1 MYGSPVN
8 VARIRVIGVGGGGNN
23 AVDRMI
29 DAGIKSAEFVA
40 MNTDYQALIRSK
52 AELKI
57 QLGAE
62 LTKGLG
68 AGADPSIGEKAAQ
81 ESIDQIKE
89 VLQDNDLVFITAGM
103 GGGTGTGA
111 APVVASIAREMGIL
125 TVAVVTKP
133 FNFEG
138 KKRMENAEK
147 GIENLRQYVDT
158 LVIIPNEKLL
168 SVVPKGTPIVKAFQ
182 VADDVLRQGI
192 QGISDLIVNPALINL
207 DFNDVRTVMSDKG
220 LAHMGIGCGEGEN
233 RTLEAV
239 RQAVQSPLLETDIE
253 GATGVIINVTGG
265 LDISLSEVAEASKLV
280 QDVVD
285 SSANIIF
292 GAGVDEELGDK
303 VVVTIRIP
311 KREFAQEENV
321 LLAELLITPE
331 EEDEENSEPAESSEL
346 LDMESEEEY
355 VQVEFEGE
363 SHSLSESITAKELHH
378 MGSVLSR
385 KEVPIE
391 EEVKAAETIC
401 KLHDSPMLQEIEKVA
416 GGRVHELLERV
427 MNQAPKAVQSGNFDY
442 SKFIKI

>member
-62 LTKGLG
+62 LTKALG

-303 VVVTIRIP
+303 VVVTIIATGFNGHTQRTP
-311 KREFAQEENV
+311 EFDMGAKLFDANAFHATAEENKKED
-321 LLAELLITPE
+321 LNSIRAEIAA
-331 EEDEENSEPAESSEL
+331 EPAPAPAREPVMAGARTGEVNSSRM
-346 LDMESEEEY
+346 DTGDKDIP
-355 VQVEFEGE
+355 EF
-363 SHSLSESITAKELHH
+363 LRMIR
-378 MGSVLSR
+378 SR
-385 KEVPIE
+385 
-391 EEVKAAETIC
+391 
-401 KLHDSPMLQEIEKVA
+401 S
-416 GGRVHELLERV
+416 
-427 MNQAPKAVQSGNFDY
+427 N
-442 SKFIKI
+442 

>member
-138 KKRMENAEK
+138 KKRMENAEN

-303 VVVTIRIP
+303 VVVTIIATGFNGHTQRTP
-311 KREFAQEENV
+311 EFDMGAKLFDANAFQATAEENKKED
-321 LLAELLITPE
+321 LSSIRAEIAA
-331 EEDEENSEPAESSEL
+331 EPAPAREPVMAGARTGEVNSSRM
-346 LDMESEEEY
+346 DTGDKDIP
-355 VQVEFEGE
+355 EF
-363 SHSLSESITAKELHH
+363 LRMIR
-378 MGSVLSR
+378 SR
-385 KEVPIE
+385 
-391 EEVKAAETIC
+391 
-401 KLHDSPMLQEIEKVA
+401 S
-416 GGRVHELLERV
+416 
-427 MNQAPKAVQSGNFDY
+427 N
-442 SKFIKI
+442 

>member
-280 QDVVD
+280 QDGVD

-303 VVVTIRIP
+303 VGVTIIATGFNGHTQR
-311 KREFAQEENV
+311 
-321 LLAELLITPE
+321 TPE
-331 EEDEENSEPAESSEL
+331 FDMGAKLFDASAFHTTAEESKKEDLNSIRAEIAAEPAPAREPVMAGARTGEVNSSRM
-346 LDMESEEEY
+346 DTGDKDIP
-355 VQVEFEGE
+355 EF
-363 SHSLSESITAKELHH
+363 LRMIR
-378 MGSVLSR
+378 SR
-385 KEVPIE
+385 
-391 EEVKAAETIC
+391 
-401 KLHDSPMLQEIEKVA
+401 S
-416 GGRVHELLERV
+416 
-427 MNQAPKAVQSGNFDY
+427 N
-442 SKFIKI
+442 

>member
-303 VVVTIRIP
+303 VVVTIIATGFNGHTQRTP
-311 KREFAQEENV
+311 EFDMGAKLFDASAFQATAEENKKED
-321 LLAELLITPE
+321 LNSIRAEIAA
-331 EEDEENSEPAESSEL
+331 EPAPAPAREPVMAGARTGEVNSSRM
-346 LDMESEEEY
+346 DTGDKDIP
-355 VQVEFEGE
+355 EF
-363 SHSLSESITAKELHH
+363 LRMIR
-378 MGSVLSR
+378 SR
-385 KEVPIE
+385 
-391 EEVKAAETIC
+391 
-401 KLHDSPMLQEIEKVA
+401 S
-416 GGRVHELLERV
+416 
-427 MNQAPKAVQSGNFDY
+427 N
-442 SKFIKI
+442 

>member
-303 VVVTIRIP
+303 VVVTIIATGFNGHTQRTP
-311 KREFAQEENV
+311 EFDMGAKLFDANAFQATAEENKKEE
-321 LLAELLITPE
+321 LNSIRAEIAA
-331 EEDEENSEPAESSEL
+331 EPAPAPAREPVMAGARSGEVNSSRM
-346 LDMESEEEY
+346 DTGDKDIP
-355 VQVEFEGE
+355 EF
-363 SHSLSESITAKELHH
+363 LRMIR
-378 MGSVLSR
+378 SR
-385 KEVPIE
+385 
-391 EEVKAAETIC
+391 
-401 KLHDSPMLQEIEKVA
+401 S
-416 GGRVHELLERV
+416 
-427 MNQAPKAVQSGNFDY
+427 N
-442 SKFIKI
+442 

>member
-68 AGADPSIGEKAAQ
+68 AGADPSIGEKAAH
-81 ESIDQIKE
+81 EK
-89 VLQDNDLVFITAGM
+89 LKGTDLVFVTAGM

-158 LVIIPNEKLL
+158 LVIIPNDKLL
-168 SVVPKGTPIVKAFQ
+168 QFLPAQIGMLDAFQ

-292 GAGVDEELGDK
+292 GASFDENLQDEIRVTVIATGFDKNPADEL
-303 VVVTIRIP
+303 P
-311 KREFAQEENV
+311 KIGTFAKPPVQLEGQEKDEQPKAPFAPIEPIAP
-321 LLAELLITPE
+321 AEEKPAEPE
-331 EEDEENSEPAESSEL
+331 EDP
-346 LDMESEEEY
+346 
-355 VQVEFEGE
+355 
-363 SHSLSESITAKELHH
+363 
-378 MGSVLSR
+378 
-385 KEVPIE
+385 
-391 EEVKAAETIC
+391 
-401 KLHDSPMLQEIEKVA
+401 
-416 GGRVHELLERV
+416 
-427 MNQAPKAVQSGNFDY
+427 FDDI
-442 SKFIKI
+442 FKIFNRRD

>member
-303 VVVTIRIP
+303 VVVTIIATGFNGHTQRTP
-311 KREFAQEENV
+311 EFDMGAKLFDANAFHATAEENKKED
-321 LLAELLITPE
+321 LNSIRAEIAA
-331 EEDEENSEPAESSEL
+331 EPAPAREPIMAGARTGEVNSSRM
-346 LDMESEEEY
+346 DTGDKDIP
-355 VQVEFEGE
+355 EF
-363 SHSLSESITAKELHH
+363 LRMIR
-378 MGSVLSR
+378 SR
-385 KEVPIE
+385 
-391 EEVKAAETIC
+391 
-401 KLHDSPMLQEIEKVA
+401 S
-416 GGRVHELLERV
+416 
-427 MNQAPKAVQSGNFDY
+427 N
-442 SKFIKI
+442 

>member
-303 VVVTIRIP
+303 VVVTIIATGFNGHTQRTP
-311 KREFAQEENV
+311 EFDMGAKLFDANAFQATAEENKKED
-321 LLAELLITPE
+321 LNSIRAEIAA
-331 EEDEENSEPAESSEL
+331 EPAPAPAREPVMAGVRTGEVNSSRM
-346 LDMESEEEY
+346 DTGDKDIP
-355 VQVEFEGE
+355 EF
-363 SHSLSESITAKELHH
+363 LRMIR
-378 MGSVLSR
+378 SR
-385 KEVPIE
+385 
-391 EEVKAAETIC
+391 
-401 KLHDSPMLQEIEKVA
+401 S
-416 GGRVHELLERV
+416 
-427 MNQAPKAVQSGNFDY
+427 N
-442 SKFIKI
+442 

>member
-303 VVVTIRIP
+303 VVVTIIATGFNGHTQRTP
-311 KREFAQEENV
+311 EFDMGAKLFDANAFQATVEENKKED
-321 LLAELLITPE
+321 LNSIRAEIAA
-331 EEDEENSEPAESSEL
+331 EPAPAPAREPVMAGARTGEVNSSRM
-346 LDMESEEEY
+346 DTGDKDIP
-355 VQVEFEGE
+355 EF
-363 SHSLSESITAKELHH
+363 LRMIR
-378 MGSVLSR
+378 SR
-385 KEVPIE
+385 
-391 EEVKAAETIC
+391 
-401 KLHDSPMLQEIEKVA
+401 S
-416 GGRVHELLERV
+416 
-427 MNQAPKAVQSGNFDY
+427 N
-442 SKFIKI
+442 

>member
-303 VVVTIRIP
+303 VVVTIIATGFNGHTQRTP
-311 KREFAQEENV
+311 EFDMGAKLFDANAFQATAEENKKEA
-321 LLAELLITPE
+321 LNSIRAEIAA
-331 EEDEENSEPAESSEL
+331 EPAPAPAREPVMAGARTGEVNSSRM
-346 LDMESEEEY
+346 DTGDKDIP
-355 VQVEFEGE
+355 EF
-363 SHSLSESITAKELHH
+363 LRMIR
-378 MGSVLSR
+378 SR
-385 KEVPIE
+385 
-391 EEVKAAETIC
+391 
-401 KLHDSPMLQEIEKVA
+401 S
-416 GGRVHELLERV
+416 
-427 MNQAPKAVQSGNFDY
+427 N
-442 SKFIKI
+442 

>member
-111 APVVASIAREMGIL
+111 APVVASIAREIGIL

-303 VVVTIRIP
+303 VVVTIIATGFNGHTQRTP
-311 KREFAQEENV
+311 EFDMGAKLFDANAFQATAEENKKED
-321 LLAELLITPE
+321 LNSIRAEIAA
-331 EEDEENSEPAESSEL
+331 EPAPAPAREPVMAGARTGEVNSSRM
-346 LDMESEEEY
+346 DTGDKDIP
-355 VQVEFEGE
+355 EF
-363 SHSLSESITAKELHH
+363 LRMIR
-378 MGSVLSR
+378 SR
-385 KEVPIE
+385 
-391 EEVKAAETIC
+391 
-401 KLHDSPMLQEIEKVA
+401 S
-416 GGRVHELLERV
+416 
-427 MNQAPKAVQSGNFDY
+427 N
-442 SKFIKI
+442 

>member
-147 GIENLRQYVDT
+147 GIESLRQYVDT

-303 VVVTIRIP
+303 VVVTIIATGFNGHTQRTP
-311 KREFAQEENV
+311 EFDMGAKLFDANAFQATAEENKKED
-321 LLAELLITPE
+321 LSSIRAEIAA
-331 EEDEENSEPAESSEL
+331 EPAPAREPVMAGARTGEVNSSRM
-346 LDMESEEEY
+346 DTGDKDIP
-355 VQVEFEGE
+355 EF
-363 SHSLSESITAKELHH
+363 LRMIR
-378 MGSVLSR
+378 SR
-385 KEVPIE
+385 
-391 EEVKAAETIC
+391 
-401 KLHDSPMLQEIEKVA
+401 S
-416 GGRVHELLERV
+416 
-427 MNQAPKAVQSGNFDY
+427 N
-442 SKFIKI
+442 

>member
-1 MYGSPVN
+1 MYGSQVN

-303 VVVTIRIP
+303 VVVTIIATGFNGHTQRTP
-311 KREFAQEENV
+311 EFDMGAKLFDANAFQATAEENKKED
-321 LLAELLITPE
+321 LSSIRAEIAA
-331 EEDEENSEPAESSEL
+331 EPAPAPAREPVMAGARTGEVNSSRM
-346 LDMESEEEY
+346 DTGDKDIP
-355 VQVEFEGE
+355 EF
-363 SHSLSESITAKELHH
+363 LRMIR
-378 MGSVLSR
+378 SR
-385 KEVPIE
+385 
-391 EEVKAAETIC
+391 
-401 KLHDSPMLQEIEKVA
+401 S
-416 GGRVHELLERV
+416 
-427 MNQAPKAVQSGNFDY
+427 N
-442 SKFIKI
+442 

>member
-265 LDISLSEVAEASKLV
+265 LDISLSEVAEAPKLV

-303 VVVTIRIP
+303 VVVTIIATGFNGHTQRTP
-311 KREFAQEENV
+311 EFDMGAKLFDANAFQATAEENKKED
-321 LLAELLITPE
+321 LNSIRAEIAA
-331 EEDEENSEPAESSEL
+331 EPAPAPAREPVMAGARTGEVNSSRM
-346 LDMESEEEY
+346 DTGDKDIP
-355 VQVEFEGE
+355 EF
-363 SHSLSESITAKELHH
+363 LRMIR
-378 MGSVLSR
+378 SR
-385 KEVPIE
+385 
-391 EEVKAAETIC
+391 
-401 KLHDSPMLQEIEKVA
+401 S
-416 GGRVHELLERV
+416 
-427 MNQAPKAVQSGNFDY
+427 N
-442 SKFIKI
+442 

>member
-133 FNFEG
+133 LNLEG

-303 VVVTIRIP
+303 VVVTIIATGFNGHTQR
-311 KREFAQEENV
+311 
-321 LLAELLITPE
+321 TPE
-331 EEDEENSEPAESSEL
+331 FDMGAKLFDANAFHATAEESKKEDLNSIRAEIAAEPAPAPAREPVMAGARTGEVNSSRM
-346 LDMESEEEY
+346 DTGDKDIP
-355 VQVEFEGE
+355 EF
-363 SHSLSESITAKELHH
+363 LRMIR
-378 MGSVLSR
+378 SR
-385 KEVPIE
+385 
-391 EEVKAAETIC
+391 
-401 KLHDSPMLQEIEKVA
+401 S
-416 GGRVHELLERV
+416 
-427 MNQAPKAVQSGNFDY
+427 N
-442 SKFIKI
+442 

>member
-303 VVVTIRIP
+303 VVVTIIATGFNGHTQR
-311 KREFAQEENV
+311 
-321 LLAELLITPE
+321 TPE
-331 EEDEENSEPAESSEL
+331 FDMGAKLFDANAFQATAEETKKEDLNSIRAEIAAEPAPAPAREPVMAGARTGEVNSSRM
-346 LDMESEEEY
+346 DTGDKDIP
-355 VQVEFEGE
+355 EF
-363 SHSLSESITAKELHH
+363 LRMIR
-378 MGSVLSR
+378 SR
-385 KEVPIE
+385 
-391 EEVKAAETIC
+391 
-401 KLHDSPMLQEIEKVA
+401 S
-416 GGRVHELLERV
+416 
-427 MNQAPKAVQSGNFDY
+427 N
-442 SKFIKI
+442 

>member
-303 VVVTIRIP
+303 VVVTIIATGFNGHTQRTP
-311 KREFAQEENV
+311 EFDMGAKLFDANAFQATAEENKKED
-321 LLAELLITPE
+321 LNSIRAEIAA
-331 EEDEENSEPAESSEL
+331 EPAPAPAREPVMAGACTGEVNSSRM
-346 LDMESEEEY
+346 DTGDKDIP
-355 VQVEFEGE
+355 EF
-363 SHSLSESITAKELHH
+363 LRMIR
-378 MGSVLSR
+378 SR
-385 KEVPIE
+385 
-391 EEVKAAETIC
+391 
-401 KLHDSPMLQEIEKVA
+401 S
-416 GGRVHELLERV
+416 
-427 MNQAPKAVQSGNFDY
+427 N
-442 SKFIKI
+442 

>member
-62 LTKGLG
+62 LTKGFG

-303 VVVTIRIP
+303 VVVTIIATGFNGHTQRTP
-311 KREFAQEENV
+311 EFDMGAKLFDANAFQATAEENKKEDFNSIR
-321 LLAELLITPE
+321 AEIAA
-331 EEDEENSEPAESSEL
+331 EPAPAPAREPVMAGARTGEVNSSRM
-346 LDMESEEEY
+346 DTGDKDIP
-355 VQVEFEGE
+355 EF
-363 SHSLSESITAKELHH
+363 LRMIR
-378 MGSVLSR
+378 SR
-385 KEVPIE
+385 
-391 EEVKAAETIC
+391 
-401 KLHDSPMLQEIEKVA
+401 S
-416 GGRVHELLERV
+416 
-427 MNQAPKAVQSGNFDY
+427 N
-442 SKFIKI
+442 

>member
-303 VVVTIRIP
+303 VVVTIIATGFNGHTQRTP
-311 KREFAQEENV
+311 EFDMGAKLFDANAFHATAEENKKED
-321 LLAELLITPE
+321 LNSIRAEIAA
-331 EEDEENSEPAESSEL
+331 EPAPAPAREPVMAGARTGEVNSSRM
-346 LDMESEEEY
+346 DTGDKDIP
-355 VQVEFEGE
+355 EF
-363 SHSLSESITAKELHH
+363 LRMIR
-378 MGSVLSR
+378 SR
-385 KEVPIE
+385 
-391 EEVKAAETIC
+391 
-401 KLHDSPMLQEIEKVA
+401 S
-416 GGRVHELLERV
+416 
-427 MNQAPKAVQSGNFDY
+427 N
-442 SKFIKI
+442 

>member
-111 APVVASIAREMGIL
+111 APVVASIAREMGIH

-303 VVVTIRIP
+303 VVVTIIATGFNGHTQRTP
-311 KREFAQEENV
+311 EFDMGAKLFDANAFQATAEENKKED
-321 LLAELLITPE
+321 LNSIRAEIAA
-331 EEDEENSEPAESSEL
+331 EPAPAPAREPVMAGARTGEVNSSRM
-346 LDMESEEEY
+346 DTGDKDIP
-355 VQVEFEGE
+355 EF
-363 SHSLSESITAKELHH
+363 LRMIR
-378 MGSVLSR
+378 SR
-385 KEVPIE
+385 
-391 EEVKAAETIC
+391 
-401 KLHDSPMLQEIEKVA
+401 S
-416 GGRVHELLERV
+416 
-427 MNQAPKAVQSGNFDY
+427 N
-442 SKFIKI
+442 

>member
-40 MNTDYQALIRSK
+40 MNTDFQTLTRSK

-57 QLGAE
+57 QIGAA

-68 AGADPSIGEKAAQ
+68 AGADPTIGEQAAE
-81 ESIDQIKE
+81 ESKEEIKD
-89 VLQDNDLVFITAGM
+89 VLKDNDLIFITAGM

-111 APVVASIAREMGIL
+111 APVVANLARDMGIL

-138 KKRMENAEK
+138 RRRMENAEI
-147 GIENLRQYVDT
+147 GIEKLRKFVDT
-158 LVIIPNEKLL
+158 LIIIPNEKLL

-192 QGISDLIVNPALINL
+192 QGVSDLIVNPALINL
-207 DFNDVRTVMSDKG
+207 DFNDVRTVMSNKG
-220 LAHMGIGCGEGEN
+220 LAHMGIGCGKGEN

-265 LDISLSEVAEASKLV
+265 LDLSLSEVAEASKLV

-285 SSANIIF
+285 EEANIIF
-292 GAGVDEELGDK
+292 GAGIDEELKDEVIVTIIATGFNGKTEHLRRPAFNLDAKIFDESAFSIAPAGEKKEELTPIIETKTAEIKPQVAQAQPQVRKEEVTSSRIDTGDK
-303 VVVTIRIP
+303 DIPEFLRMIR
-311 KREFAQEENV
+311 
-321 LLAELLITPE
+321 
-331 EEDEENSEPAESSEL
+331 
-346 LDMESEEEY
+346 
-355 VQVEFEGE
+355 
-363 SHSLSESITAKELHH
+363 
-378 MGSVLSR
+378 SR
-385 KEVPIE
+385 
-391 EEVKAAETIC
+391 
-401 KLHDSPMLQEIEKVA
+401 
-416 GGRVHELLERV
+416 
-427 MNQAPKAVQSGNFDY
+427 SGN
-442 SKFIKI
+442 

>member
-303 VVVTIRIP
+303 VVVTIIATGFNGHTQRTP
-311 KREFAQEENV
+311 EFDMGAKLFDANAFQATAEENKKED
-321 LLAELLITPE
+321 LSSIRAEIAA
-331 EEDEENSEPAESSEL
+331 EPAPAPAPAREPVMVGARTGEVNSSRM
-346 LDMESEEEY
+346 DTGDKDIP
-355 VQVEFEGE
+355 EF
-363 SHSLSESITAKELHH
+363 LRMIR
-378 MGSVLSR
+378 SR
-385 KEVPIE
+385 
-391 EEVKAAETIC
+391 
-401 KLHDSPMLQEIEKVA
+401 S
-416 GGRVHELLERV
+416 
-427 MNQAPKAVQSGNFDY
+427 N
-442 SKFIKI
+442 

>member
-57 QLGAE
+57 QLGSE

-303 VVVTIRIP
+303 VVVTIIATGFNGHTQRTP
-311 KREFAQEENV
+311 EFDMGAKLFDANAFHATAEENKKED
-321 LLAELLITPE
+321 LNSIRAEIAA
-331 EEDEENSEPAESSEL
+331 EPAPAPAREPVMAGARTGEVNSSRM
-346 LDMESEEEY
+346 DTGDKDIP
-355 VQVEFEGE
+355 EF
-363 SHSLSESITAKELHH
+363 LRMIR
-378 MGSVLSR
+378 SR
-385 KEVPIE
+385 
-391 EEVKAAETIC
+391 
-401 KLHDSPMLQEIEKVA
+401 S
-416 GGRVHELLERV
+416 
-427 MNQAPKAVQSGNFDY
+427 N
-442 SKFIKI
+442 

>member
-23 AVDRMI
+23 AFDRMI

-125 TVAVVTKP
+125 NVAVVTKP

-303 VVVTIRIP
+303 VVVTIIATGFNGHTQRTP
-311 KREFAQEENV
+311 EFDMGAKLFDANAFQATAEENKKEDFNSIR
-321 LLAELLITPE
+321 AEIAA
-331 EEDEENSEPAESSEL
+331 EPAPAPAREPVMAGARTGEVNSSRM
-346 LDMESEEEY
+346 DTGDKDIP
-355 VQVEFEGE
+355 EF
-363 SHSLSESITAKELHH
+363 LRMIR
-378 MGSVLSR
+378 SR
-385 KEVPIE
+385 
-391 EEVKAAETIC
+391 
-401 KLHDSPMLQEIEKVA
+401 S
-416 GGRVHELLERV
+416 
-427 MNQAPKAVQSGNFDY
+427 N
-442 SKFIKI
+442 

>member
-303 VVVTIRIP
+303 VVVTIIATGFNGHTQRTP
-311 KREFAQEENV
+311 EFDMGAKLFDANAFRATAEENKKED
-321 LLAELLITPE
+321 LNSIRAEIAA
-331 EEDEENSEPAESSEL
+331 EPAPAPAREPVMAGARTGEVNSSRM
-346 LDMESEEEY
+346 DTGDKDIP
-355 VQVEFEGE
+355 EF
-363 SHSLSESITAKELHH
+363 LRMIR
-378 MGSVLSR
+378 SR
-385 KEVPIE
+385 
-391 EEVKAAETIC
+391 
-401 KLHDSPMLQEIEKVA
+401 S
-416 GGRVHELLERV
+416 
-427 MNQAPKAVQSGNFDY
+427 N
-442 SKFIKI
+442 

>member
-8 VARIRVIGVGGGGNN
+8 VARVRVIGVGGGGNN

-303 VVVTIRIP
+303 VVVTIIATGFNGHTQRTP
-311 KREFAQEENV
+311 EFDMGAKLFDANAFQATAEENKKED
-321 LLAELLITPE
+321 LNSIRAEIAA
-331 EEDEENSEPAESSEL
+331 EPAPAPAREPVMAGARTGEVNSSRM
-346 LDMESEEEY
+346 DTGDKDIP
-355 VQVEFEGE
+355 EF
-363 SHSLSESITAKELHH
+363 LRMIR
-378 MGSVLSR
+378 SR
-385 KEVPIE
+385 
-391 EEVKAAETIC
+391 
-401 KLHDSPMLQEIEKVA
+401 S
-416 GGRVHELLERV
+416 
-427 MNQAPKAVQSGNFDY
+427 N
-442 SKFIKI
+442 

>member
-303 VVVTIRIP
+303 VVVTIIATGFNGHTQRTP
-311 KREFAQEENV
+311 EFDMGAKLFDANAFQATAEENKKED
-321 LLAELLITPE
+321 LNSIRAEIAA
-331 EEDEENSEPAESSEL
+331 EPAPAPAREPVMAGARTGEVNSSRM
-346 LDMESEEEY
+346 DTGDNDIP
-355 VQVEFEGE
+355 EF
-363 SHSLSESITAKELHH
+363 LRMIR
-378 MGSVLSR
+378 SR
-385 KEVPIE
+385 
-391 EEVKAAETIC
+391 
-401 KLHDSPMLQEIEKVA
+401 S
-416 GGRVHELLERV
+416 
-427 MNQAPKAVQSGNFDY
+427 N
-442 SKFIKI
+442 

>member
-303 VVVTIRIP
+303 VVVTIIATGFNGHTQR
-311 KREFAQEENV
+311 
-321 LLAELLITPE
+321 TPE
-331 EEDEENSEPAESSEL
+331 FDMGAKLFDANAFQATAEESKKEDLNFIRAEIAAEPAPAPAREPVMAGARTGEVNSSRM
-346 LDMESEEEY
+346 DTGDKDIP
-355 VQVEFEGE
+355 EF
-363 SHSLSESITAKELHH
+363 LRMIR
-378 MGSVLSR
+378 SR
-385 KEVPIE
+385 
-391 EEVKAAETIC
+391 
-401 KLHDSPMLQEIEKVA
+401 S
-416 GGRVHELLERV
+416 
-427 MNQAPKAVQSGNFDY
+427 N
-442 SKFIKI
+442 

>member
-303 VVVTIRIP
+303 VVVTIIATGFNGHTQR
-311 KREFAQEENV
+311 
-321 LLAELLITPE
+321 TPE
-331 EEDEENSEPAESSEL
+331 FDMGAKLFDASAFHTTAEESKKEDLNSIRAEIAAEPAPAREPVMAGARTGEVNSSRM
-346 LDMESEEEY
+346 DTGDKDIP
-355 VQVEFEGE
+355 EF
-363 SHSLSESITAKELHH
+363 LRMIR
-378 MGSVLSR
+378 SR
-385 KEVPIE
+385 
-391 EEVKAAETIC
+391 
-401 KLHDSPMLQEIEKVA
+401 S
-416 GGRVHELLERV
+416 
-427 MNQAPKAVQSGNFDY
+427 N
-442 SKFIKI
+442 

>member
-138 KKRMENAEK
+138 KKRMENGEK

-303 VVVTIRIP
+303 VVVTIIATGFNGHTQR
-311 KREFAQEENV
+311 
-321 LLAELLITPE
+321 TPE
-331 EEDEENSEPAESSEL
+331 FDMGAKLFDANAFHATAEESKKEDLNSIRAEIAAEPAPAPAREPVMAGARTGEVNSSRM
-346 LDMESEEEY
+346 DTGDKDIP
-355 VQVEFEGE
+355 EF
-363 SHSLSESITAKELHH
+363 LRMIR
-378 MGSVLSR
+378 SR
-385 KEVPIE
+385 
-391 EEVKAAETIC
+391 
-401 KLHDSPMLQEIEKVA
+401 S
-416 GGRVHELLERV
+416 
-427 MNQAPKAVQSGNFDY
+427 N
-442 SKFIKI
+442 

>member
-40 MNTDYQALIRSK
+40 MNTDYQSLIRSK

-292 GAGVDEELGDK
+292 VAGVDEELGDK
-303 VVVTIRIP
+303 VVVTIIATGFNGHTQRTP
-311 KREFAQEENV
+311 EFDMGAKLFDANAFQATAEENKKED
-321 LLAELLITPE
+321 LNSIRAEIAA
-331 EEDEENSEPAESSEL
+331 EPAPAPAREPVMAGARTGEVNSSRM
-346 LDMESEEEY
+346 DTGDKDIP
-355 VQVEFEGE
+355 EF
-363 SHSLSESITAKELHH
+363 LRMIR
-378 MGSVLSR
+378 SR
-385 KEVPIE
+385 
-391 EEVKAAETIC
+391 
-401 KLHDSPMLQEIEKVA
+401 S
-416 GGRVHELLERV
+416 
-427 MNQAPKAVQSGNFDY
+427 N
-442 SKFIKI
+442 

>member
-303 VVVTIRIP
+303 VVVTIIATGFNGHTQRTP
-311 KREFAQEENV
+311 EFDMGAKLFDANAFQATAEENKKED
-321 LLAELLITPE
+321 LNSIRAEIAA
-331 EEDEENSEPAESSEL
+331 EPAPAPAPAREPVMAGARTGEVNSSRM
-346 LDMESEEEY
+346 DTGDKDIP
-355 VQVEFEGE
+355 EF
-363 SHSLSESITAKELHH
+363 LRMIR
-378 MGSVLSR
+378 SR
-385 KEVPIE
+385 
-391 EEVKAAETIC
+391 
-401 KLHDSPMLQEIEKVA
+401 S
-416 GGRVHELLERV
+416 
-427 MNQAPKAVQSGNFDY
+427 N
-442 SKFIKI
+442 

>member
-303 VVVTIRIP
+303 VVVTIIATGFNGHTQRTP
-311 KREFAQEENV
+311 EFDMGAKLFDANAFQATAEENKKED
-321 LLAELLITPE
+321 LSSIRAEI
-331 EEDEENSEPAESSEL
+331 
-346 LDMESEEEY
+346 
-355 VQVEFEGE
+355 
-363 SHSLSESITAKELHH
+363 
-378 MGSVLSR
+378 
-385 KEVPIE
+385 
-391 EEVKAAETIC
+391 AAEPT
-401 KLHDSPMLQEIEKVA
+401 PAPAPAREPVMA
-416 GGRVHELLERV
+416 GARTGEVNSSRMDTGDKDIPEFLR
-427 MNQAPKAVQSGNFDY
+427 MIRSRSN
-442 SKFIKI
+442 

>member
-111 APVVASIAREMGIL
+111 APVVASLAREMGIL

-138 KKRMENAEK
+138 KKRMENAEA

-285 SSANIIF
+285 GGANIIF

-303 VVVTIRIP
+303 VVVTIIATGFNGHTQRTP
-311 KREFAQEENV
+311 EFDMGAKLFDANAFQATIEENKKEEQ
-321 LLAELLITPE
+321 LNSIRAEI
-331 EEDEENSEPAESSEL
+331 NAEPAPAPAREPVMAGARSGEVNSSRM
-346 LDMESEEEY
+346 DTGDKDIP
-355 VQVEFEGE
+355 EF
-363 SHSLSESITAKELHH
+363 LRMIR
-378 MGSVLSR
+378 SR
-385 KEVPIE
+385 
-391 EEVKAAETIC
+391 
-401 KLHDSPMLQEIEKVA
+401 S
-416 GGRVHELLERV
+416 
-427 MNQAPKAVQSGNFDY
+427 N
-442 SKFIKI
+442 

>member
-303 VVVTIRIP
+303 VVVTIIATGFNGHTQR
-311 KREFAQEENV
+311 
-321 LLAELLITPE
+321 TPE
-331 EEDEENSEPAESSEL
+331 FDMGAKLFDANAFHATAEESKKEDLNSIRAEIAAEPAPAPAREPVMAGARTGKVNSSRM
-346 LDMESEEEY
+346 DTGDKDIP
-355 VQVEFEGE
+355 EF
-363 SHSLSESITAKELHH
+363 LRMIR
-378 MGSVLSR
+378 SR
-385 KEVPIE
+385 
-391 EEVKAAETIC
+391 
-401 KLHDSPMLQEIEKVA
+401 S
-416 GGRVHELLERV
+416 
-427 MNQAPKAVQSGNFDY
+427 N
-442 SKFIKI
+442 

>member
-303 VVVTIRIP
+303 VVVTIIATGFNGHTQRTP
-311 KREFAQEENV
+311 EFDMGAKLFDASAFHTTAEENKKED
-321 LLAELLITPE
+321 LNSIRAEIAA
-331 EEDEENSEPAESSEL
+331 EPAPAPAREPVMAGARTGEVNSSRM
-346 LDMESEEEY
+346 DTGDKDIP
-355 VQVEFEGE
+355 EF
-363 SHSLSESITAKELHH
+363 LRMIR
-378 MGSVLSR
+378 SR
-385 KEVPIE
+385 
-391 EEVKAAETIC
+391 
-401 KLHDSPMLQEIEKVA
+401 S
-416 GGRVHELLERV
+416 
-427 MNQAPKAVQSGNFDY
+427 N
-442 SKFIKI
+442 

>member
-303 VVVTIRIP
+303 VVVTIIATGFNGHTQRTP
-311 KREFAQEENV
+311 EFDMGAKLFDANAFQATAEENKKED
-321 LLAELLITPE
+321 LNSIRAEIA
-331 EEDEENSEPAESSEL
+331 AESAPAPAREPVMAGARTGEVNSSRM
-346 LDMESEEEY
+346 DTGDKDIP
-355 VQVEFEGE
+355 EF
-363 SHSLSESITAKELHH
+363 LRMIR
-378 MGSVLSR
+378 SR
-385 KEVPIE
+385 
-391 EEVKAAETIC
+391 
-401 KLHDSPMLQEIEKVA
+401 S
-416 GGRVHELLERV
+416 
-427 MNQAPKAVQSGNFDY
+427 N
-442 SKFIKI
+442 

>member
-303 VVVTIRIP
+303 VVVTIIATGFNGHTQRTP
-311 KREFAQEENV
+311 EFDMGAKLFDANAFQTTAEENKKED
-321 LLAELLITPE
+321 LNSIRAEIAA
-331 EEDEENSEPAESSEL
+331 EPAPAPAPAREPVMAGARTGEVNSSRM
-346 LDMESEEEY
+346 DTGDKDIP
-355 VQVEFEGE
+355 EF
-363 SHSLSESITAKELHH
+363 LRMIR
-378 MGSVLSR
+378 SR
-385 KEVPIE
+385 
-391 EEVKAAETIC
+391 
-401 KLHDSPMLQEIEKVA
+401 S
-416 GGRVHELLERV
+416 
-427 MNQAPKAVQSGNFDY
+427 N
-442 SKFIKI
+442 

>member
-8 VARIRVIGVGGGGNN
+8 AARIRVIGVGGGGNN

-303 VVVTIRIP
+303 VVVTIIATGFNGHTQR
-311 KREFAQEENV
+311 
-321 LLAELLITPE
+321 TPE
-331 EEDEENSEPAESSEL
+331 FDMGAKLFDANAFHATAEGNKKEDLNSIRAEITAEPAPAPAREPVMAGARTGEVNSSRM
-346 LDMESEEEY
+346 DTGDKDIP
-355 VQVEFEGE
+355 EF
-363 SHSLSESITAKELHH
+363 LRMIR
-378 MGSVLSR
+378 SR
-385 KEVPIE
+385 
-391 EEVKAAETIC
+391 
-401 KLHDSPMLQEIEKVA
+401 S
-416 GGRVHELLERV
+416 
-427 MNQAPKAVQSGNFDY
+427 N
-442 SKFIKI
+442 